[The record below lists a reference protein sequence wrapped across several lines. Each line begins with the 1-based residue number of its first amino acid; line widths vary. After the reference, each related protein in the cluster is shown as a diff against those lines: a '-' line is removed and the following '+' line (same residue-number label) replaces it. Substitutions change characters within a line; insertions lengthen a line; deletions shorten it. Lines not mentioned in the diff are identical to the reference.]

1 MATYNVEFNYEID
14 FKLSNEVFY
23 AEWINRSILSE
34 KFITGDISY
43 VFLSDEDLLSLNK
56 SELNHDYLTDIIT
69 FDLSMGKL
77 IAAEIFISVD
87 RVRENAESLEV
98 LFDEE
103 LRRVMIHGVLHC
115 MGYRD
120 KTDAESQLMR
130 SKEEEKMK
138 LFHVE
143 HNV

>member
-1 MATYNVEFNYEID
+1 MKNYSID
-14 FKLSNEVFY
+14 FTYQTDFRLVEELFY
-23 AEWINRSILSE
+23 AEWINMSIESE
-34 KFITGDISY
+34 NLMTGDISY
-43 VFLSDEDLLSLNK
+43 VFCSDEELLKINQ

-77 IAAEIFISVD
+77 IAAELYISVD
-87 RVRENAESLEV
+87 RVRDNAQELAVPFE
-98 LFDEE
+98 EE

-115 MGYRD
+115 MGYKD
-120 KTDAESQLMR
+120 KSTEESSLMR

-143 HNV
+143 HKA

>member
-14 FKLSNEVFY
+14 FKLFNEVFY
-23 AEWINRSILSE
+23 AEWINRSVLSE